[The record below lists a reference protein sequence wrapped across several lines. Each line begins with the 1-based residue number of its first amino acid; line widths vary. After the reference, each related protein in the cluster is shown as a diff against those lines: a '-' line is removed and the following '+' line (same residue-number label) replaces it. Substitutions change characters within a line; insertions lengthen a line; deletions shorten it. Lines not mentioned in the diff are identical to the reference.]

1 MKLPEPISKRLFE
14 LTEHWQART
23 GKHPSEALA
32 EYTRY
37 IAANCLTMKLEQRER
52 IALETQMAECLAR
65 EYGVP
70 THG

>member
-1 MKLPEPISKRLFE
+1 MKLPEPISERLFK
-14 LTEHWQART
+14 LTEHWQERT

-37 IAANCLTMKLEQRER
+37 IAANCLTMKLPQREQ
-52 IALETQMAECLAR
+52 IALEAQMAECLAR

-70 THG
+70 ING